1 MSLDPS
7 EGLPMP
13 TDAELSVL
21 RLLWAKGPLTVRQL
35 HEALSKER
43 DLGYTTVL
51 KAVQVMMEKGLV
63 DRDDSERS
71 HVYRAAAA
79 EGETK
84 GKLVSDLL
92 VKAFA
97 GSASD
102 LLVHAL
108 KVGQTNPAELD
119 AIQELLNR
127 ARRGRS

>member
-1 MSLDPS
+1 MSLYHS

-35 HEALSKER
+35 HEDLSKER

-71 HVYRAAAA
+71 HVYRAAVA

-84 GKLVSDLL
+84 GKLVSDLMA
-92 VKAFA
+92 KAFA

-108 KVGQTNPAELD
+108 KAGKASPADLD
-119 AIQELLNR
+119 AIQKLLDE

>member
-1 MSLDPS
+1 MSLYPS

-35 HEALSKER
+35 HEGLSKER

-71 HVYRAAAA
+71 HVYRAAVA

-92 VKAFA
+92 AKAFA

-108 KVGQTNPAELD
+108 KAGKASPADLD
-119 AIQELLNR
+119 AIQELLDE

>member
-1 MSLDPS
+1 MSSPTP
-7 EGLPMP
+7 EGLPIP

-21 RLLWAKGPLTVRQL
+21 RQLWAKGPSTVRQL

-51 KAVQVMMEKGLV
+51 KAVQVMLDKGLV

-71 HVYRAAAA
+71 HVYRAAVA
-79 EGETK
+79 EGQTK
-84 GKLVSDLL
+84 GQLVSDLMA
-92 VKAFA
+92 KAFA

-108 KVGQTNPAELD
+108 KAGTTQPAELD
-119 AIQELLNR
+119 AIQQLLDEARR
-127 ARRGRS
+127 ARS

>member
-1 MSLDPS
+1 MSLPSS
-7 EGLPMP
+7 EGPPLP
-13 TDAELSVL
+13 TDAELAVL

-51 KAVQVMMEKGLV
+51 KAMQVMLEKGLV

-71 HVYRAAAA
+71 HVYRAAAV
-79 EGETK
+79 EGKTK
-84 GKLVSDLL
+84 GQLVSNLMA
-92 VKAFA
+92 KAFA
-97 GSASD
+97 GSASE

-119 AIQELLNR
+119 AIQRLLDE

>member
-1 MSLDPS
+1 
-7 EGLPMP
+7 MP

-21 RLLWAKGPLTVRQL
+21 RLLWSKGPSTVRQL

-51 KAVQVMMEKGLV
+51 KAVQVMKEKGLV

-71 HVYRAAAA
+71 HIYRAAVE
-79 EGETK
+79 EGVTK
-84 GKLVSDLL
+84 GHLVSDLMA
-92 VKAFA
+92 KAFA

-108 KVGQTNPAELD
+108 KAGQTNPTELD
-119 AIQELLNR
+119 AIQELLDR
-127 ARRGRS
+127 ARRERS

>member
-1 MSLDPS
+1 MPLPSS
-7 EGLPMP
+7 EGLPLP

-21 RLLWAKGPLTVRQL
+21 RLLWARGPLTVRQL

-51 KAVQVMMEKGLV
+51 KAMQVMLEKGLV

-71 HVYRAAAA
+71 HVYRAAVT
-79 EGETK
+79 EGKTK
-84 GKLVSDLL
+84 RRLVSDLMT
-92 VKAFA
+92 KAFA
-97 GSASD
+97 GSASQ

-108 KVGQTNPAELD
+108 KAGQANSAELD
-119 AIQELLNR
+119 AIQHLLDE

>member
-1 MSLDPS
+1 MSLHPS

-21 RLLWAKGPLTVRQL
+21 RLLWAKGPQTVRQL

-71 HVYRAAAA
+71 HIYRAAVA

-92 VKAFA
+92 AKAFA

-108 KVGQTNPAELD
+108 KAGKASPADLD
-119 AIQELLNR
+119 AIQKLLDE

>member
-1 MSLDPS
+1 MSSHPS
-7 EGLPMP
+7 EGLPIP

-21 RLLWAKGPLTVRQL
+21 RQLWANGPSTVRQL
-35 HEALSKER
+35 HDALSKER

-71 HVYRAAAA
+71 HVYRAAVA
-79 EGETK
+79 ERETK
-84 GKLVSDLL
+84 GKLVSDLMA
-92 VKAFA
+92 KAFA
-97 GSASD
+97 GSASE

-108 KVGQTNPAELD
+108 KAGKTQPAELD
-119 AIQELLNR
+119 AIQRLLDQ

>member
-1 MSLDPS
+1 MSLPSS
-7 EGLPMP
+7 EGPPLP

-51 KAVQVMMEKGLV
+51 KAMLVMLEKGLV

-71 HVYRAAAA
+71 HVYRAAVP
-79 EGETK
+79 EGKTK
-84 GKLVSDLL
+84 GRLVSDLMA
-92 VKAFA
+92 KAFA
-97 GSASD
+97 GSASE

-108 KVGQTNPAELD
+108 KAGQASSSELD
-119 AIQELLNR
+119 AIQRMLDE